1 MNLLAIDA
9 FILKGYGLPP
19 RMERELLD
27 VFARVRRPVPFQFDS
42 YFPDDFTSN
51 IPLWMFLSP
60 EYQKCNV
67 KYFLSRIPTI
77 TDPALIEAFEE
88 VAE

>member
-1 MNLLAIDA
+1 
-9 FILKGYGLPP
+9 
-19 RMERELLD
+19 MERELLD
-27 VFARVRRPVPFQFDS
+27 VFARVRRPVPFPFDS

-60 EYQKCNV
+60 EYQRCNV
-67 KYFLSRIPTI
+67 KYLLSRIPTI
-77 TDPALIEAFEE
+77 TDPSLIEAFEE